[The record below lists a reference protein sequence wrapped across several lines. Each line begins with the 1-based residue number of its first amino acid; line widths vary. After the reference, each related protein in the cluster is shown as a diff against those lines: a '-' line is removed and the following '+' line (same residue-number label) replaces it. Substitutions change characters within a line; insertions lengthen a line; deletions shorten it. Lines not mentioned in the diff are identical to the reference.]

1 MMVQHLLRR
10 IFVVKIPCT
19 SFAWVGSVFAFP
31 APGGKPSRSFQVLAE
46 YAAAHDQVS
55 LGLVWM
61 KVFDEAKWSL
71 EECLG
76 T

>member
-31 APGGKPSRSFQVLAE
+31 APGGKPPRSFQVLAE

-61 KVFDEAKWSL
+61 KAFDETKNDHL
-71 EECLG
+71 KNV
-76 T
+76 